1 MLLSATGNEHVAHV
15 ASLPVTEL
23 VGVLENVEASE
34 CQVIEAGEEE
44 LTQELGELDAE
55 HDAWIEAIDH
65 LVDEGE
71 ELAVFDL
78 AAIFTFEKSVVYAL
92 KIMVNIHGQA
102 VEGILLWRVED
113 VSLDKIIEI
122 MGALALGTSRTVAV
136 ECLAKVILYR
146 LQGSVLD
153 DVVDNG
159 QLVDLAMFWIV
170 DIFGD
175 IG

>member
-1 MLLSATGNEHVAHV
+1 
-15 ASLPVTEL
+15 
-23 VGVLENVEASE
+23 
-34 CQVIEAGEEE
+34 
-44 LTQELGELDAE
+44 
-55 HDAWIEAIDH
+55 
-65 LVDEGE
+65 
-71 ELAVFDL
+71 
-78 AAIFTFEKSVVYAL
+78 
-92 KIMVNIHGQA
+92 
-102 VEGILLWRVED
+102 
-113 VSLDKIIEI
+113 
-122 MGALALGTSRTVAV
+122 MGALALGASRTVAV